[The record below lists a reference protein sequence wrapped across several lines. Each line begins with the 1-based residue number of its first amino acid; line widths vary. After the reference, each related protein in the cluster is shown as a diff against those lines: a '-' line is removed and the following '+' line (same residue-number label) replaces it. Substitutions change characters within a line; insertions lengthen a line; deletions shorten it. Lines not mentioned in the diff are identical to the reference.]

1 MRTAGGDLI
10 RPLTGSA
17 SSAQAL
23 EMMVLAPRLRGGRL
37 LGVFLAWKGHLNAE
51 RVSAR
56 VNGLAR
62 EGNHR
67 RLFDRGD
74 FSGGDRCPARRG
86 RRPDREHRNRSLIG
100 EMT

>member
-1 MRTAGGDLI
+1 M
-10 RPLTGSA
+10 RPLTGTA
-17 SSAQAL
+17 SSVQAIGVAVIAPGSRSFRVAGTL
-23 EMMVLAPRLRGGRL
+23 LAG
-37 LGVFLAWKGHLNAE
+37 KGHLNAE

-74 FSGGDRCPARRG
+74 SSGGDRCPARRG